1 LKEYSSIL
9 LSTSSS
15 KKISGID
22 QIILQSN
29 LKDVESAKESLD
41 SLVDFVISPN
51 HKDLFVFNNVIKLA
65 GYALKRSVASRTYL
79 LRHTPTLHGLPIVLD
94 PTQNTL
100 FSYKEHT
107 VDYGR
112 GGYILYQL
120 PNQIPPLRYKDH
132 PELKKAAE
140 EMANKLYGGIPGLR
154 SIIFTCGLASAN
166 TFNDFMKSL
175 SHSNQRKNYIGEN
188 CWVEIKKGI
197 VDSNEPSFTTFD
209 ETNFDKIM
217 ELLTD
222 DNVQSISLES
232 IQNYPTLHAT
242 DLELVFSKVKK
253 MDFKRPK
260 YMLIDHVVTFD
271 TNLYERY
278 FHNGIPKN
286 FCLATFIS
294 GIKFTQAGW
303 DISKSGFLMLKYDSE
318 NFDEVVDPY
327 TKINDIR
334 AMSGRVPSIEEA
346 CLANIETSKSI
357 RSRMGRYDRNIE
369 YLANALD
376 TRFKKNN
383 LGQVYSAWLPNHKD
397 HETAIRNY
405 GNGGR
410 ILYLKFDDKI
420 VNEEK
425 LLNLYRYIAD
435 EAFKDDFSI
444 MAASNF
450 GFSSP
455 HIHIV
460 RHSVFG
466 LSLRISPGSTDISTT
481 QLFADYLSKK
491 IENYIKE
498 KI

>member
-1 LKEYSSIL
+1 
-9 LSTSSS
+9 
-15 KKISGID
+15 
-22 QIILQSN
+22 
-29 LKDVESAKESLD
+29 
-41 SLVDFVISPN
+41 
-51 HKDLFVFNNVIKLA
+51 
-65 GYALKRSVASRTYL
+65 
-79 LRHTPTLHGLPIVLD
+79 
-94 PTQNTL
+94 
-100 FSYKEHT
+100 
-107 VDYGR
+107 
-112 GGYILYQL
+112 
-120 PNQIPPLRYKDH
+120 
-132 PELKKAAE
+132 AE

-383 LGQVYSAWLPNHKD
+383 
-397 HETAIRNY
+397 
-405 GNGGR
+405 
-410 ILYLKFDDKI
+410 
-420 VNEEK
+420 
-425 LLNLYRYIAD
+425 
-435 EAFKDDFSI
+435 
-444 MAASNF
+444 
-450 GFSSP
+450 
-455 HIHIV
+455 
-460 RHSVFG
+460 
-466 LSLRISPGSTDISTT
+466 
-481 QLFADYLSKK
+481 
-491 IENYIKE
+491 
-498 KI
+498 